1 MFGAVL
7 LMHVPMNDNKRECNM
22 NGPLEEMKE
31 SSVSVTEDSFLDSL
45 LNFEDNPVSLMTEVE
60 KPILKE
66 EMNNLEAVSDIEIGE
81 ADPNS
86 LMTEVEKPNTEE
98 KTNNLEAVSDTEIGE
113 ADPNSSM
120 TEVEKPNLEEET
132 SSSEGVSD
140 TEIVEASEDSSS
152 DESDEEGFEMEQ
164 GEIREEVSAWCDD
177 DDDHDDVPIRSMNEV
192 QDLPPVPPV
201 TVTIQPHHQTLPL
214 GVVLSVMG
222 CQVVVEGVEEHNPL
236 SEGSILWVTESRKP
250 LGVVDEIF
258 GPVKNPY
265 YIVRYNSEAEI
276 PTGIQQGSLISFVS
290 EFSDYALNNGELYK
304 KGYDASGE
312 HDEECSEELEFS
324 DDEKEAEYKRM
335 KKKGDKKGRTKKD
348 NKSRKR
354 GGNSQVNGG
363 TQAFSHDYQ
372 PSGNSQVNGGPQ
384 AFSHNH
390 QSSGNSQVNGGP
402 QAFSH
407 NQQPSGNSQV
417 NGGPQAFSQAPNIT
431 PSGVW
436 PYGFP
441 YVQPQNICLPPNGF
455 PSNVAPF
462 MQPNFIQQPFV
473 PQFNSA
479 PGLQMFPP
487 NFGAFA
493 SWPSGM
499 PQNNLNQSQ
508 GGSQMVF
515 QGLPQGMTMPARPE
529 MENNSGSGSL
539 RPAANG
545 LNSNQG
551 NGGRRPFQ
559 RGGGGGRFRGGRSG
573 PRSR

>member
-1 MFGAVL
+1 
-7 LMHVPMNDNKRECNM
+7 
-22 NGPLEEMKE
+22 
-31 SSVSVTEDSFLDSL
+31 
-45 LNFEDNPVSLMTEVE
+45 
-60 KPILKE
+60 
-66 EMNNLEAVSDIEIGE
+66 
-81 ADPNS
+81 
-86 LMTEVEKPNTEE
+86 
-98 KTNNLEAVSDTEIGE
+98 
-113 ADPNSSM
+113 
-120 TEVEKPNLEEET
+120 
-132 SSSEGVSD
+132 
-140 TEIVEASEDSSS
+140 
-152 DESDEEGFEMEQ
+152 
-164 GEIREEVSAWCDD
+164 
-177 DDDHDDVPIRSMNEV
+177 
-192 QDLPPVPPV
+192 
-201 TVTIQPHHQTLPL
+201 
-214 GVVLSVMG
+214 MG
-222 CQVVVEGVEEHNPL
+222 CQVIVEGVEEHNPL

-265 YIVRYNSEAEI
+265 YVVRYNSEAEI

-290 EFSDYALNNGELYK
+290 EFSDYALNNGDLYK

-335 KKKGDKKGRTKKD
+335 KKRGEKKGRTKKD

-354 GGNSQVNGG
+354 GGNLKNDHQPSGNSQINGG
-363 TQAFSHDYQ
+363 SQAMSHDHQ

-390 QSSGNSQVNGGP
+390 QPLGNSQVNCGGK
-402 QAFSH
+402 
-407 NQQPSGNSQV
+407 
-417 NGGPQAFSQAPNIT
+417 AFSQARNMA

-436 PYGFP
+436 PYGFS

-455 PSNVAPF
+455 PSNVAQY

-473 PQFNSA
+473 PQFNTT

-508 GGSQMVF
+508 GGPQMVF
-515 QGLPQGMTMPARPE
+515 QGMAIPARPE
-529 MENNSGSGSL
+529 MENNGGSGSL
-539 RPAANG
+539 RPAGSGQNP
-545 LNSNQG
+545 NQG
-551 NGGRRPFQ
+551 NGGRQPFQ
-559 RGGGGGRFRGGRSG
+559 RGSGGGGGRFRGGRGG